1 MTVAG
6 TFIQV
11 VSQRAPRAVRSV
23 AAGLALAGPAAVLG
37 FLLARP
43 EYDVPLPSATGYFY
57 AVTFVSLLGVAVS
70 AGIALGSGRLRDA
83 RAFFLIVGLFGV
95 SGISLIHAV
104 ATPGVLVATP
114 PWEGLAARLSLVAGS
129 VAFLLSTVRWGQAGD
144 ARLSVLGR
152 RVLIVLALSGLALA
166 VPPRSAL
173 LGSASTGAP
182 VMALLALAM
191 FIVAGGRYLNEYRV
205 SANPGHAALAAAMV
219 YFAEAQVA
227 LWLSPAWTLSWWGSH
242 VLILVGFLASV
253 TGFGLTS
260 ARRRSPSGLV
270 EALFLTETL
279 NRLEA
284 SSAEAIVALI
294 AAVEARDRYTDGHSA
309 RVSQMAVL
317 TGEAMHLPGA
327 ALRGL
332 ERAGLIH
339 DVGKLTVPDA
349 ILRKPG
355 RLTPEEYEVVKQS
368 PLRGNEVIGRM
379 ASLREEL
386 PGVLHHHEWYDGSG
400 YPHGLRGGDIPLA
413 ARILAVAD
421 VYDALTSER
430 SYRGALSEDEAL
442 AHLRQMA
449 GTQFDPAVVEAFVRI
464 EPAWRVRRRRT
475 GV

>member
-1 MTVAG
+1 M
-6 TFIQV
+6 
-11 VSQRAPRAVRSV
+11 
-23 AAGLALAGPAAVLG
+23 
-37 FLLARP
+37 
-43 EYDVPLPSATGYFY
+43 
-57 AVTFVSLLGVAVS
+57 
-70 AGIALGSGRLRDA
+70 
-83 RAFFLIVGLFGV
+83 
-95 SGISLIHAV
+95 
-104 ATPGVLVATP
+104 
-114 PWEGLAARLSLVAGS
+114 
-129 VAFLLSTVRWGQAGD
+129 
-144 ARLSVLGR
+144 
-152 RVLIVLALSGLALA
+152 
-166 VPPRSAL
+166 
-173 LGSASTGAP
+173 
-182 VMALLALAM
+182 
-191 FIVAGGRYLNEYRV
+191 
-205 SANPGHAALAAAMV
+205 
-219 YFAEAQVA
+219 
-227 LWLSPAWTLSWWGSH
+227 
-242 VLILVGFLASV
+242 
-253 TGFGLTS
+253 
-260 ARRRSPSGLV
+260 
-270 EALFLTETL
+270 
-279 NRLEA
+279 
-284 SSAEAIVALI
+284 ALI